1 MIRIE
6 ASGKTIE
13 EATEAAVAKAGVD
26 RERLTIEVVA
36 VPQKKGLFGLKMT
49 EAVVAVMYEEIVE
62 APAVESRAKEIL
74 SEMLSKMGVDCEIEE
89 TVTDREILFNIV
101 GDGVGVVI
109 GRRGET
115 LDALQ
120 YLLSLCINKG
130 SEEYIKVTLDA
141 ENYREKREKT
151 LQRLAKKLAAK
162 VVESKRSV
170 TLEAMNPNER
180 RIIHSTLQD
189 YKGVTTTSI
198 GSEPN
203 RRVVISSTEQ
213 KRGPRPQR
221 GGRGRYPKE
230 RPQAQAAVAETTEE

>member
-1 MIRIE
+1 MIRVE
-6 ASGKTIE
+6 ATGKTIE
-13 EATEAAVAKAGVD
+13 EATQAAVLKSGVD

-36 VPQKKGLFGLKMT
+36 VPQKKGIFGRKST
-49 EAVVAVMYEEIVE
+49 DAVVAVMYEEEVSKTS
-62 APAVESRAKEIL
+62 ADTAKDVL
-74 SEMLSKMGVDCEIEE
+74 LEMLSKMGVTCDVE
-89 TVTDREILFNIV
+89 VTQNERELLLNIV
-101 GDGVGVVI
+101 GENVGVVI

-130 SEEYIKVTLDA
+130 KEDYIKVTLDA

-151 LQRLAKKLAAK
+151 LERLAKKLASK

-189 YKGVTTTSI
+189 FKGVTTTSI

-213 KRGPRPQR
+213 RRGPRPQK

-230 RPQAQAAVAETTEE
+230 RTEDTASEE